1 MTNLWHDIMQ
11 DLSGNLQITKYHDDV
26 ISYMDTHPIKE
37 IERKVFQKVMMINE
51 CFDENGNKGKGK

>member
-1 MTNLWHDIMQ
+1 
-11 DLSGNLQITKYHDDV
+11 
-26 ISYMDTHPIKE
+26 MDTHPIKE